1 MSLKVTSGTFELPVT
16 KFENLYLPEA
26 YLESVAR
33 EKVYF
38 P

>member
-1 MSLKVTSGTFELPVT
+1 MSLKVTSGTFEFVI

-26 YLESVAR
+26 YLERVAR
-33 EKVYF
+33 EKVHF